1 MAVILDRGPDEVQG
15 WFDDLRTRLQS
26 PVVYGVLPPLAAVQ
40 VDRPAAEFIS
50 LLGRRQAPRDDA
62 ELFALFALAR
72 AGIHLSHVVT
82 SPWYFAF
89 TRDVG
94 RRARWAARW
103 QASRR
108 PLASGEELRARTD
121 FAMLAGTL
129 FDTTEGFS
137 VHEILETHAI
147 VEGLR
152 SSMARPSAVALY
164 HLALELYRERPSSLR
179 LLSRLAGLFDIELAV
194 ALVPRLCT
202 AALRFPFPAIALGDL
217 IASLEQN
224 RSKVDQLV
232 EMTAERFFTKCRLDA
247 DAAARSSREQAADG
261 PFVETDAWADSI
273 RTYFDRYESL
283 DSGEARLQAAL
294 HPLQG
299 ALDPASAD
307 SPPLFQPAWLL
318 FPDGQVG
325 DLRPQPGTF
334 TDFARWVADA
344 LGLLEGVAW
353 LGEPQSAL

>member
-15 WFDDLRTRLQS
+15 WLDDLRTRLQN
-26 PVVYGVLPPLAAVQ
+26 PVVYGVLPPFAAVL
-40 VDRPAAEFIS
+40 VDRPATEFIS
-50 LLGRRQAPRDDA
+50 LLTRRQAPRDDA
-62 ELFALFALAR
+62 ELFAMFSLAR
-72 AGIHLSHVVT
+72 AGIHLSHVVA

-94 RRARWAARW
+94 RRARWAARF

-108 PLASGEELRARTD
+108 PLASGEELRARND

-129 FDTTEGFS
+129 FDTTEAFS

-179 LLSRLAGLFDIELAV
+179 LLSHLAGLFNIELAV
-194 ALVPRLCT
+194 ALVPRLCV

-224 RSKVDQLV
+224 RRKVDQLV
-232 EMTAERFFTKCRLDA
+232 EMTAQRFFATCRLDA
-247 DAAARSSREQAADG
+247 VAAVRSSREHAAGG
-261 PFVETDAWADSI
+261 PFVESDAWAESI
-273 RTYFDRYESL
+273 RTYFDRYELL
-283 DSGEARLQAAL
+283 DGTEARLQAAM
-294 HPLQG
+294 HPMQG
-299 ALDPASAD
+299 ALHLAAAD
-307 SPPLFQPAWLL
+307 SPALFQPSWLL
-318 FPDGQVG
+318 FPDGRVG

-344 LGLLEGVAW
+344 LGLLEGIAW
-353 LGEPQSAL
+353 LSEPQPAH